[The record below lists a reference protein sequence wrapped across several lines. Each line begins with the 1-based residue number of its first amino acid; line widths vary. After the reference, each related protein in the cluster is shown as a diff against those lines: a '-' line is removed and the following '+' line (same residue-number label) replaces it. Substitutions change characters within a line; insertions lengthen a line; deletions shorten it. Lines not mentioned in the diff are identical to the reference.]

1 MAQTQSSGSP
11 FAHGVAVFAGVMLII
26 GGGFQAIQAL
36 AAIVHDQ
43 YIVVLPNYIYA
54 FDLTAW
60 GWIHLLIGVGLAVT
74 GIFGLRGQT
83 WARVVGMVLAAI
95 SALLNF
101 FWLPQAPLW
110 ALLLIA
116 IDILV
121 IWALA
126 SWRPVTQPQATR
138 EDAA

>member
-1 MAQTQSSGSP
+1 MAQTQTSGSP

-26 GGGFQAIQAL
+26 AGGFQAIQGL

-43 YIVVLPNYIYA
+43 YLVVLPNYIYA

-60 GWIHLLIGVGLAVT
+60 GWIHLLIGVGLVVT
-74 GIFGLRGQT
+74 GIFVVRGQT
-83 WARVVGMVLAAI
+83 WARVVGMVLAGI

-101 FWLPQAPLW
+101 LFLPQAPWW

-116 IDILV
+116 VDILV

-126 SWRPVTQPQATR
+126 SWRPVTQPQPTR
-138 EDAA
+138 QSPA

>member
-1 MAQTQSSGSP
+1 MAQTQGSGSP

-74 GIFGLRGQT
+74 GIFVLRGQT
-83 WARVVGMVLAAI
+83 WARVVGMVLAGI

-138 EDAA
+138 QDAA

>member
-1 MAQTQSSGSP
+1 MAQTRSEGSP
-11 FAHGVAVFAGVMLII
+11 FAHGVTVFAGVMLII
-26 GGGFQAIQAL
+26 GGAFQAIQAL

-43 YIVVLPNYIYA
+43 YLVVLPNYIYA

-60 GWIHLLIGVGLAVT
+60 GWIHLLIGLGLAAI
-74 GIFGLRGQT
+74 GIFVLRGQT
-83 WARVVGMVLAAI
+83 WARVAGMVLAGI

-116 IDILV
+116 VDVLV

-126 SWRPVTQPQATR
+126 SWRPVTPSQPTRQA
-138 EDAA
+138 

>member
-1 MAQTQSSGSP
+1 MAQTQGSGSP

-54 FDLTAW
+54 LDLTAW

-74 GIFGLRGQT
+74 GIFVLRGQT
-83 WARVVGMVLAAI
+83 WARVVGMVLAGI

-138 EDAA
+138 QDAA

>member
-1 MAQTQSSGSP
+1 MAQTRSAGSP
-11 FAHGVAVFAGVMLII
+11 FAHGVTVFAGVMLII
-26 GGGFQAIQAL
+26 AGGFQAIQAV

-43 YIVVLPNYIYA
+43 YILVLPNYIYA

-60 GWIHLLIGVGLAVT
+60 GWIHLLVGLGLAVI
-74 GIFGLRGQT
+74 GIFVLRGQT
-83 WARVVGMVLAAI
+83 WARVAGLVLAGI

-101 FWLPQAPLW
+101 FWLPQAPWW

-116 IDILV
+116 VDILV

-126 SWRPVTQPQATR
+126 SWRPVTASQPTRQA
-138 EDAA
+138 AG

>member
-1 MAQTQSSGSP
+1 
-11 FAHGVAVFAGVMLII
+11 
-26 GGGFQAIQAL
+26 
-36 AAIVHDQ
+36 
-43 YIVVLPNYIYA
+43 
-54 FDLTAW
+54 
-60 GWIHLLIGVGLAVT
+60 LAVT
-74 GIFGLRGQT
+74 GIFVLRGQT
-83 WARVVGMVLAAI
+83 WARVVGMVLAGI

-101 FWLPQAPLW
+101 FWLPQAPWW

-138 EDAA
+138 QDAA

>member
-74 GIFGLRGQT
+74 GIFVLRGQT